1 MRRQALR
8 KWRKPLII
16 LTPKSLLRHPRVVSS
31 LAEFSDGQFAPVIR
45 DERADPKR
53 VTRVL
58 ICAGKIFYELD
69 KKRREEKRD
78 DVAIVRLEQLYPLP
92 DKALRNALDATARG
106 TPVFWVQEEP
116 KNMGAWCYLNLTF
129 KGNLWGHPCSVICRP
144 AAASPATG
152 WTGAHRDEQAR
163 LLAEA
168 VGERETSASDSVG
181 SAPKQ
186 TAHELLEEVEHAD

>member
-1 MRRQALR
+1 
-8 KWRKPLII
+8 
-16 LTPKSLLRHPRVVSS
+16 
-31 LAEFSDGQFAPVIR
+31 
-45 DERADPKR
+45 
-53 VTRVL
+53 VTRWL
-58 ICAGKIFYELD
+58 ICAGKIFSELD

-106 TPVFWVQEEP
+106 TPVYWVQEEP

-129 KGNLWGHPCSVICRP
+129 KGNLWGRHPFSVICRP

-152 WTGAHRDEQAR
+152 WTGTHKDEQGR

-168 VGERETSASDSVG
+168 VGEGETAAE

-186 TAHELLEEVEHAD
+186 KAHELSEEVNHAD